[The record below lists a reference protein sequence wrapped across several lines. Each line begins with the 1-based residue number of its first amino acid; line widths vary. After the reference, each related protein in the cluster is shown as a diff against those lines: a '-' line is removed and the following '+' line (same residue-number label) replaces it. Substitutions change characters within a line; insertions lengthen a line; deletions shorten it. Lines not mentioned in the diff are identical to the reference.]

1 MTRDQIKDLAR
12 ARCRYTGESY
22 QQAHSHVAALP
33 AGESLLPDALGEPQ
47 AAVESAVMNQ
57 LLLASRELSVDIA
70 DRCLPLPVQAVRP
83 LAASLLV
90 TVPINEVEQ
99 FAAMLCAGATTS
111 GGRAGEAFMVAS
123 AKDVVTV
130 ALPGQ
135 PDGQVHLRCSWDR
148 LRAALHTAPGVEVLS
163 GSRLRV
169 FSGSLQVAT
178 RPEHRAA
185 LSACLRRVGLFSTL
199 PALSWLVDWNEWVV
213 SDRRQDRP
221 VPPEYVRSALTK
233 SRFGPT
239 GAEVSALLWGG
250 TQLRTADAPRPRRS
264 VDRAALSTAPTNV
277 SPEPDGNRVSLAGV
291 TFVLSAAELTR
302 LVAERALPDVV
313 IGPTQPGS
321 DPILAAAVRA
331 AMRQVAVLAEDL
343 VDARLG
349 AVSMI
354 IGFQLPLSTRQVD
367 VVLAGVHPETGRDA
381 YVVVEL
387 KPWTHARSTADS
399 DALVAV
405 GHSVGDRLHP
415 AVQVGAYCEYLNDF
429 LGVLT
434 ADGDGS
440 IRGAAYLYQAMDR
453 DVSDLLTGRA
463 DDLRPVFT
471 AERRGQFHDY
481 LRAHL
486 GSASGVGAAER
497 LLASVVRP
505 SRHLLAQAAQGL
517 RERSHFRLL
526 DEQRMASELV
536 LRAVKRAHSAKR
548 KTVVVVS
555 GGPGSGKSVIGLS
568 LLGELARQNHSVMHA
583 SGSRSFTQTLRRYVG
598 RGSKRLRDL
607 FRYFNSFVEAEPN
620 SLDVLI
626 CDEAHRIR
634 ATSANRFT
642 PKSRRERSR
651 PQIEELIR
659 AARVPVFLLDEDQVV
674 QPGELGSLSLITRY
688 ASRHDME
695 IEVVSLGDQFRSGGS
710 RSYVQWAEA
719 LLSVDDESRKWTG
732 DGRFDLRMADSPEEM
747 EAFLADQLAA
757 GETARMSAGYCWPW
771 SDPRPDDSLVP
782 DVQIDGWARPW
793 NAKSERSVG
802 DAPGSAFWATDPNG
816 FGQIGT
822 VYTAQGFDYD
832 WAGVIIGP
840 DLVARDGR
848 LVTRPAQSKDPIF
861 RNRSAVSDET
871 ADHLIRNA
879 YRVLMTRGMRGV
891 LLYSTDPETQAFLA
905 SRT

>member
-12 ARCRYTGESY
+12 ARRRYTGESY
-22 QQAHSHVAALP
+22 QQAHNHVAAVP
-33 AGESLLPDALGEPQ
+33 AGERLLPDALSEPQ
-47 AAVESAVMNQ
+47 AAVESAVLNQ

-90 TVPINEVEQ
+90 TVPIKEVEQ
-99 FAAMLCAGATTS
+99 FAAMLCAGGTTS
-111 GGRAGEAFMVAS
+111 GGRAGKAFMITS

-130 ALPGQ
+130 ALPDQ
-135 PDGQVHLRCSWDR
+135 ADGQVQLRCSWDR
-148 LRAALHTAPGVEVLS
+148 LRAALRTTPGVEVLS

-169 FSGSLQVAT
+169 FSGSLRVAT
-178 RPEHRAA
+178 GPEHRAA

-199 PALSWLVDWNEWVV
+199 PALSWLMDWNEWVV

-221 VPPEYVRSALTK
+221 MPPEDVRSALTR

-239 GAEVSALLWGG
+239 RAEVSALLWGG
-250 TQLRTADAPRPRRS
+250 APPGTADALRPRASAER
-264 VDRAALSTAPTNV
+264 VGLSTATTGV
-277 SPEPDGNRVSLAGV
+277 SSAPDSDRVSLAGV

-302 LVAERALPDVV
+302 LVAERALPDAVT
-313 IGPTQPGS
+313 GPTHPDS

-331 AMRQVAVLAEDL
+331 AMRRLAVLAEDL

-349 AVSMI
+349 AVSMVV
-354 IGFQLPLSTRQVD
+354 GFQLPLSTRQVD

-387 KPWTHARSTADS
+387 KQWTHAQSSTDS

-415 AVQVGAYCEYLNDF
+415 ALQVGTYCEYLSDL
-429 LGVLT
+429 LGGPT

-440 IRGAAYLYQAMDR
+440 IRGAVYLDRAMDR
-453 DVSDLLTGRA
+453 DVGDLLTGRA
-463 DDLRPVFT
+463 DDRGQVFT
-471 AERRGQFHDY
+471 KQRRGQLRDY

-486 GSASGVGAAER
+486 GSASGAGAADR
-497 LLASVVRP
+497 LLASAVRP
-505 SRHLLAQAAQGL
+505 RRHLLVYAAQEL
-517 RERSHFRLL
+517 RERSYFRLL
-526 DEQRMASELV
+526 DEQRVAYEMV
-536 LRAVKRAHSAKR
+536 LRAVKGASSAKR

-568 LLGELARQNHSVMHA
+568 LLGELTRQGHSVLHA
-583 SGSRSFTQTLRRYVG
+583 TGSRSFTQTLRRYAG
-598 RGSKRLRDL
+598 RGSKRLWDL

-620 SLDVLI
+620 GLDVLI

-634 ATSANRFT
+634 ATSINRFT
-642 PKSRRERSR
+642 PESRRGRSR
-651 PQIEELIR
+651 PQIEELIE

-674 QPGELGSLSLITRY
+674 RPGEVGSLSLITRY
-688 ASRHDME
+688 ASRHDVDIE
-695 IEVVSLGDQFRSGGS
+695 IVSLHDQFRSGGS
-710 RSYVQWAEA
+710 RSYVQWTEA

-732 DGRFDLRMADSPEEM
+732 DGRFELRMADSPQEM
-747 EAFLADQLAA
+747 EAFLADRYAA

-793 NAKSERSVG
+793 NARSERSVG
-802 DAPGSAFWATDPNG
+802 GAPGSAFWATDPNG

-822 VYTAQGFDYD
+822 VYSAQGFDYD

-848 LVTRPAQSKDPIF
+848 LVTRPSESKDPIF
-861 RNRSAVSDET
+861 RNRSAIGDEA
-871 ADHLIRNA
+871 ADHLIRNS
-879 YRVLMTRGMRGV
+879 YQVLMTRGMRGV

-905 SRT
+905 SRM